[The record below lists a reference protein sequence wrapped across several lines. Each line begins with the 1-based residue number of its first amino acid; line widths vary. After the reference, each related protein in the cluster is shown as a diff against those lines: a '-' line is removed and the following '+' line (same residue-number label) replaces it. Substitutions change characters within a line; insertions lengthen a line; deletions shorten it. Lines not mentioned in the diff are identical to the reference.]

1 MIDTILYII
10 FFGLPIVGFIYL
22 ALDQLLWING
32 TDLDTQIKR
41 LIKWIF

>member
-22 ALDQLLWING
+22 ALDQLLWIND

-41 LIKWIF
+41 LIKWFI